1 MYRLFFWLF
10 IALVLF
16 IVAAPI
22 LYLGYEGSIG
32 SFSNPSLSLSRDV
45 IGSIVLTIVSS
56 AIASLIA
63 LILGIPVAYY
73 LARYDFRGK
82 DIVEALIDLPTTVP
96 HPLVG
101 IAILLFFGSISETL
115 FQSTGGI
122 IYTFQALVIALLIV
136 STPIM
141 IRSMVNSFK
150 AMDPEPEIAALSLG
164 MGRVRVFLLIAL
176 PLSLRAILNSYAIT
190 FARAVSEFGS
200 IAIVAYY
207 IIIPPFHGVK
217 PAPVII
223 WDFFENGGLGKALP
237 ASSTLLAISLLVLI
251 VIRITGR
258 AKR

>member
-1 MYRLFFWLF
+1 MYRLFFWFF

-32 SFSNPSLSLSRDV
+32 SFSNPPLSLSRDV
-45 IGSIVLTIVSS
+45 IGSIVLTIASS

-82 DIVEALIDLPTTVP
+82 DLIEALIDLPTSVP

-101 IAILLFFGSISETL
+101 IAILLFFGSILKALSPSAE
-115 FQSTGGI
+115 GI
-122 IYTFQALVIALLIV
+122 SYTFQALIIALLIV
-136 STPIM
+136 SAPIM
-141 IRSMVNSFK
+141 IRSMVNNFK

-176 PLSLRAILNSYAIT
+176 PLSLRAIMNSYAIT

-207 IIIPPFHGVK
+207 IITPPFQGAK
-217 PAPVII
+217 PAPVMI
-223 WDFFENGGLGKALP
+223 WDLFENGGLGKALP
-237 ASSTLLAISLLVLI
+237 ACASLLAISLIVLI
-251 VIRITGR
+251 IIRITGR
-258 AKR
+258 ARQ